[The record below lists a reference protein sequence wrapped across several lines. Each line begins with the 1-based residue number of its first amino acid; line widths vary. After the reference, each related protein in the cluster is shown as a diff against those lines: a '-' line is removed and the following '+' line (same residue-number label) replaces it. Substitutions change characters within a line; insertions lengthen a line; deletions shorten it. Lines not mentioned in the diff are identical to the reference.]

1 MDKYYGKFTEFD
13 KYEKLKRIFKNN
25 FLKQI
30 RSEAS
35 YQLGKYSEHESNLYD
50 AIKWYEISAKN
61 ENYKSFYKLSKL
73 QSQKFSEAETNLQ
86 NSYYKYLKSSAALGY
101 ARAMIEMAFDSH
113 LNSLESFEMAEKILT
128 QNNIF
133 ELTKAI
139 TNEAKM
145 IYFGNEIKEVLEIC
159 YEENNFR

>member
-1 MDKYYGKFTEFD
+1 
-13 KYEKLKRIFKNN
+13 
-25 FLKQI
+25 
-30 RSEAS
+30 
-35 YQLGKYSEHESNLYD
+35 
-50 AIKWYEISAKN
+50 
-61 ENYKSFYKLSKL
+61 
-73 QSQKFSEAETNLQ
+73 
-86 NSYYKYLKSSAALGY
+86 
-101 ARAMIEMAFDSH
+101 MIEMAFDSH